1 MFQLIIKDDM
11 LILDIIK
18 ELDEDYLVMDKDD
31 TISNIRKDDFSS
43 DVIDELKIFLF
54 SDLISE
60 AKKIRFSQVNK

>member
-1 MFQLIIKDDM
+1 MIIKDDM

>member
-1 MFQLIIKDDM
+1 M